1 MTIQTPGPTS
11 GPGPSQG
18 RTPAP
23 RPLEVGDIVP
33 TLPLT
38 RRSGAAFDHQA
49 DELAGKLHVLLFI
62 AGPGKP
68 ASDAALRAFE
78 AKRDAFDELGA
89 EVHVVLTGAEAADA
103 VTSKA
108 SLPFPLLAD
117 KTGAAF
123 AAVGIGVT
131 YGRVLQDH
139 AAVLAIAPNLH
150 VLARVAPGEA
160 GNPAEAVLRCA
171 VPLFERRKAG
181 LITAMH
187 PPVLIVPDVFGPDE
201 CRHLMEIYRTTGKE
215 FVDPGHNQLQGRTT
229 DVKMRIPEYG
239 RSDRVDH
246 WVCGA
251 ETNGYIDQRLVPRLV
266 PEIQKAF
273 NYKVTRHERYRIAC
287 YEGARGGSEHGHRD
301 NTLPFVAHRRFAV
314 TINLNSDAYDGAE
327 LRFPEFGDALYK
339 PPSGAAIVFSCSLL
353 HEVMGMRSGSRYA
366 LLAFLF
372 GET

>member
-1 MTIQTPGPTS
+1 MTIQMPGS
-11 GPGPSQG
+11 GPSQG
-18 RTPAP
+18 NVPPP
-23 RPLEVGDIVP
+23 RRLEVGDIVP
-33 TLPLT
+33 PLPLT

-49 DELAGKLHVLLFI
+49 DEQAGRLHVLILL
-62 AGPGKP
+62 AAPDKP
-68 ASDAALRAFE
+68 ASVAALRSFE
-78 AKRDAFDELGA
+78 VKRDAFADLGA
-89 EVHVVLTGAEAADA
+89 EVQIVLTDAEAEDA
-103 VTSKA
+103 ARKDEA
-108 SLPFPLLAD
+108 LPFPVLVD

-123 AAVGIGVT
+123 AALGIGVT
-131 YGRVLQDH
+131 FGRVLQDH

-150 VLARVAPGEA
+150 ALARVVPGDR
-160 GNPAEAVLRCA
+160 GDPAEAVLSRA
-171 VPLFERRKAG
+171 KPLFERRKAG
-181 LITAMH
+181 LVTAIH

-201 CRHLMEIYRTTGKE
+201 CARLMELYRTTGKE

-246 WVCGA
+246 WVCA
-251 ETNGYIDQRLVPRLV
+251 PETNGYIDQRLVPRLM

-353 HEVMGMRSGSRYA
+353 HEVMGMRSGARFA

-372 GET
+372 GEN